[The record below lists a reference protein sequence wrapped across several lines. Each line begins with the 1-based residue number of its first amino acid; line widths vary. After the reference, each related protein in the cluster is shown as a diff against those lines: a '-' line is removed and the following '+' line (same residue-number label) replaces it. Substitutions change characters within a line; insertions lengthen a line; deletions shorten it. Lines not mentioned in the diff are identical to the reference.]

1 MSHIAKATNPRRAQN
16 PLRAVFVVGIVGA
29 VLLVVLMLWLGG
41 LSKRSNA
48 LSTKE
53 PVPPINVSVLSV
65 RRHPEVLSRTTRLNN
80 VKAGMA
86 AYTNDLPS
94 GSCTEMTWLGETLT
108 SINTSATMVPG
119 SLVKILV
126 AVAAIKT
133 LGADYTY
140 TTEIRGNLV
149 NGVVGDL
156 YVVGGGD
163 PLLVR
168 RDYVATEKYP
178 TLYPTSLEAL
188 IDATVA
194 SGVKQITGSVIGVE
208 SRYDTQRYVS
218 VWPESFHGVEAG
230 PLGALMSSDAMVA
243 ATGMR
248 ATNPAD
254 GAAMDV
260 SSLLSARG
268 VVVTGSVRVGRVA
281 DDLPVLASVV
291 SAPMSDI
298 VTELL
303 VNSDNNTAELI
314 LKEMGLKSK
323 GEGSTAAGL
332 TALQEFLQANY
343 KDDVAVLSDGSGL
356 SAQNGATCSLT
367 MKVLADNED
376 WLLPSLAI
384 AAETGTLR
392 DFFRASPVAGIMRA
406 KTGTLT
412 NVKGLAGYVP
422 VEDDEAVRFS
432 LIMNAPSADQ
442 QSVFLAH
449 WNDLAEVMALA
460 SAQPSALQL
469 AP

>member
-1 MSHIAKATNPRRAQN
+1 VSRIVEATNPRRARN

-29 VLLVVLMLWLGG
+29 LLLVVLMLWLSG
-41 LSKRSNA
+41 LSKRSSA

-53 PVPPINVSVLSV
+53 PVAPINVSVLSV
-65 RRHPEVLSRTTRLNN
+65 RRHPDVLSRTTRLNN

-94 GSCTEMTWLGETLT
+94 GSCTSMTWLGETLT
-108 SINTSATMVPG
+108 SINTSASMVPG

-133 LGADYTY
+133 LGPDYTY

-149 NGVVGDL
+149 NGVVNDL

-168 RDYVATEKYP
+168 RDYVASEKYP

-188 IDATVA
+188 IDAAVA
-194 SGVKQITGSVIGVE
+194 SGVKQVTGSVIGVE

-268 VVVTGSVRVGRVA
+268 VLVTGSVRVGSVA

-303 VNSDNNTAELI
+303 VNSDNNTAELL

-356 SAQNGATCSLT
+356 SAQNGATCSLM
-367 MKVLADNED
+367 MKVLADNEE
-376 WLLPSLAI
+376 WLLQSLAI

-392 DFFRASPVAGIMRA
+392 DFFKTSPVAGIMRA

-442 QSVFLAH
+442 QSVFLPH
-449 WNDLAEVMALA
+449 WNDLAEVTALA